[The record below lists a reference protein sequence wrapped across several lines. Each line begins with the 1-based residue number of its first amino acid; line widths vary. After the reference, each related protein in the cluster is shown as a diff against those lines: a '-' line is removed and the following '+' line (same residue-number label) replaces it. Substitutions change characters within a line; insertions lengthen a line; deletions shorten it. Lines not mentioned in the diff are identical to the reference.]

1 MGVVLNWSAVH
12 TRRSEGE
19 RKTENYVKKD
29 CRERVKQSGV
39 EELFHA
45 TEGCSDSVEA
55 LCATGA
61 TRHDDDDDDD
71 DYYYFSIHL
80 SVPDLN
86 KQLLVCA

>member
-1 MGVVLNWSAVH
+1 MGVVLNWSVVH

-45 TEGCSDSVEA
+45 TEGFLRQCGGFMPLLGRQDMMMMMI
-55 LCATGA
+55 
-61 TRHDDDDDDD
+61 
-71 DYYYFSIHL
+71 SIIITF
-80 SVPDLN
+80 
-86 KQLLVCA
+86 QFICQCQT

>member
-1 MGVVLNWSAVH
+1 MGVVLNWSVVH

-45 TEGCSDSVEA
+45 TEELLRRCGGFMRLLARQDMMMMMMMI
-55 LCATGA
+55 
-61 TRHDDDDDDD
+61 
-71 DYYYFSIHL
+71 SIIITL
-80 SVPDLN
+80 
-86 KQLLVCA
+86 QFICQCQT